1 MPYSEKARELRR
13 CTQPK
18 ADGSRCRA
26 WAVWGDSRQLCAPHG
41 RHHRGKMRGRRSD
54 ERTHFEP
61 CTCLAYAW
69 PHRPGGGLCRWPDP
83 PLFRRTTPANTH
95 EWPRMSPAEKAFMRM
110 IQWRHHGRRF
120 P

>member
-18 ADGSRCRA
+18 ADDQPCRA

-41 RHHRGKMRGRRSD
+41 RHHRGKRRGRRSD
-54 ERTHFEP
+54 ERTHFIP
-61 CTCLAYAW
+61 CVCLAYAW
-69 PHRPGGGLCRWPDP
+69 PHRPGGGLCHWPDP
-83 PLFRRTTPANTH
+83 PEKMRLTPASTH
-95 EWPRMSPAEKAFMRM
+95 EWPRMTPGQKAFVRL